1 MGLAALLSI
10 QTITLADRA
19 YTLCAGCS
27 TVVDMFRHCTSPS
40 LAVIVNL
47 LSLDQMVPTDWW
59 TEYPA
64 KARWKRYISHERL
77 MKGRAC
83 CTS

>member
-1 MGLAALLSI
+1 MPQPYQWLATTL
-10 QTITLADRA
+10 ITLYQCLHPRSPLLAE
-19 YTLCAGCS
+19 GQP
-27 TVVDMFRHCTSPS
+27 RHCTSPC

-47 LSLDQMVPTDWW
+47 LCLDQMVPTDWW

-64 KARWKRYISHERL
+64 KAGWKRYISHERL